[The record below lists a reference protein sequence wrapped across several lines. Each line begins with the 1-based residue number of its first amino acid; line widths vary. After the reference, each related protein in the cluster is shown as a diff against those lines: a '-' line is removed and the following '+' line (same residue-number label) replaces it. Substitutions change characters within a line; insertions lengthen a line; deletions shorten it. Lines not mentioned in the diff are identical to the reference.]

1 MNTKKTDFVIRMA
14 RLSDAEQLLE
24 IYRPYVEN
32 TAISFEYEVPSVEEF
47 RERIRNTM
55 EMYPYYVAVDD
66 ERILGY
72 AYVSP
77 FKARKAYDWA
87 VETTIYV
94 KPDQKKPGVGK
105 ALYEALEKTLAKQH
119 ILNLNA
125 CIAYCSEEDEYLTK
139 NSVQFHEHMGY
150 KMAGK
155 FHQCGY
161 KFHRWYHMV
170 WMEKLIGEHVENP
183 PAVRF
188 FPEIGFTAEKV

>member
-1 MNTKKTDFVIRMA
+1 MELYIRTA
-14 RLSDAEQLLE
+14 SEEDAAALLE
-24 IYRPYVEN
+24 IYAPYVEH
-32 TAISFEYEVPSVEEF
+32 TAITFEYVVPTVEEF
-47 RERIRNTM
+47 GSRIKRILKK
-55 EMYPYYVAVDD
+55 YPYLVA
-66 ERILGY
+66 ERNGIIVGY
-72 AYVSP
+72 TYADV
-77 FKARKAYDWA
+77 FKGRAAYDWA

-94 KPDQKKPGVGK
+94 KQDQKKTGVGK
-105 ALYEALEKTLAKQH
+105 ALYEVLEKTLAKQH

-150 KMAGK
+150 KMAGE

-183 PAVRF
+183 PAVRA
-188 FPEIGFTAEKV
+188 FPEIGFTTEKV